1 MEELELNLN
10 NSLEK
15 IGNKIEEAQKTFLE
29 SDIGKAV
36 NSAIDIG
43 LKAALPNLIE
53 DQVIDI
59 KNTILEQGFKDGLK
73 EVINTGLD
81 FGKSAVGI
89 ITGEFENVSQIQLA
103 VKNGG
108 ILDNVSKL
116 LDWSINFAKSKN
128 LITSDI
134 ASLVKKGKNSIIS
147 SISNKIEESLSSQI
161 KAVEKLEKY
170 CEKWNT
176 SYGNKDFTEM
186 EKAYKNIQS
195 NLSKVV
201 PFENIIN
208 NARKIENIHN
218 LIKNN
223 GKIFDIT
230 ENELELAQK
239 LA

>member
-10 NSLEK
+10 NNLEK
-15 IGNKIEEAQKTFLE
+15 ISNKIEKEQKVFLE
-29 SDIGKAV
+29 SDIGKTV

-59 KNTILEQGFKDGLK
+59 KNTILEQGFREGIK
-73 EVINTGLD
+73 EIINTGID
-81 FGKSAVGI
+81 YGKSTIGI
-89 ITGEFENVSQIQLA
+89 ITGDFENVSQIQMA
-103 VKNGG
+103 IKNGG
-108 ILDNVSKL
+108 ILDNISKL
-116 LDWSINFAKSKN
+116 LDLSINFAKSKN

-134 ASLVKKGKNSIIS
+134 ANLVKKGKNSVIS
-147 SISNKIEESLSSQI
+147 SISDKIEESLTNQI

-170 CEKWNT
+170 CENWNT
-176 SYGNKDFTEM
+176 SYGNKDFSEM
-186 EKAYKNIQS
+186 EKAYKNIQT
-195 NLSKVV
+195 NLNKVI

-223 GKIFDIT
+223 GKKFDIS
-230 ENELELAQK
+230 ENELNLAQK

>member
-1 MEELELNLN
+1 MERLALDFN
-10 NSLEK
+10 NNLEK
-15 IGNKIEEAQKTFLE
+15 MNNKIVETQKTFLE

-43 LKAALPNLIE
+43 LRAALPNLIE
-53 DQVIDI
+53 NQIIDI
-59 KNTILEQGFKDGLK
+59 KNIILEQGFSEGLK
-73 EVINTGLD
+73 EVINSGLNL
-81 FGKSAVGI
+81 GKSAIGI
-89 ITGEFENVSQIQLA
+89 VTGEFENVSQIQMA

-116 LDWSINFAKSKN
+116 LDLSINFAKSKN

-134 ASLVKKGKNSIIS
+134 ASLIKKGKNSVIS
-147 SISNKIEESLSSQI
+147 SISDKIEETLTNQI
-161 KAVEKLEKY
+161 KAVEKIEKY
-170 CEKWNT
+170 CEIWNE
-176 SYGNKDFTEM
+176 SYGNKDLSGM
-186 EKAYKNIQS
+186 EKAYKNIKS
-195 NLSKVV
+195 NLNKIV

-223 GKIFDIT
+223 GNKFDIT
-230 ENELELAQK
+230 ENEIILAQK

>member
-1 MEELELNLN
+1 MEELGVNLN

-15 IGNKIEEAQKTFLE
+15 IGNKIEEAQKTFLQ

-81 FGKSAVGI
+81 YGKSAIGI
-89 ITGEFENVSQIQLA
+89 ITGEFENVSQIQMA

-108 ILDNVSKL
+108 ILDNISKL
-116 LDWSINFAKSKN
+116 LDLSINFAKSKN

-134 ASLVKKGKNSIIS
+134 ASLVKKGKNRIIS

-170 CEKWNT
+170 CENWNT
-176 SYGNKDFTEM
+176 SYGNKDFSEM

-195 NLSKVV
+195 NLRKVV

-223 GKIFDIT
+223 GQNFDIT
-230 ENELELAQK
+230 ENELNLAQR